1 MKNMTLFQNI
11 LLALLLFVLQPT
23 FIIGVVLALLSKNRR
38 FKYSRSKLRTTVYKE
53 NYEIKR
59 LITWGLIPGAVI
71 SLLSVGI
78 GMPVTID
85 WIIVYHIVTLLFLG
99 LGYRFIHPIFT
110 FSTAGLTVLGL
121 SYFVTEASLFGDIL
135 EQWNSPILSQT
146 STSLE
151 STRVILVLVV
161 LLLLSTI
168 IVLNKGNTNQFV
180 PRFMKT
186 KRGKL
191 VARYRMKPLWLIPL
205 VVIVPGETF
214 TALFDWWPVFSMGN
228 QTYSFLIIP
237 VLLGFRYTVQ
247 AQLPSEAKQAII
259 KDFSLLSVLSVLL
272 VGLTFWREEFSAIGL
287 IVMLVGGV
295 YVLYRHRQR
304 ERKWAFKFGPDQDGL
319 RVVAVRPNSPAER
332 MSIEIGDVIVESN
345 QVKLTSSE
353 DLTESLFN
361 NRSYSKLKL
370 KRLDGELVIAET
382 PIYEE
387 DAHDLGLVTL
397 EEIEY

>member
-1 MKNMTLFQNI
+1 MTLFQNI
-11 LLALLLFVLQPT
+11 LLALLLFLLQPT

-71 SLLSVGI
+71 SLFSVGI

-85 WIIVYHIVTLLFLG
+85 WIIIYHIVTLLFLG

-110 FSTAGLTVLGL
+110 FSTASLVVLGL

-161 LLLLSTI
+161 LLLMSTI
-168 IVLNKGNTNQFV
+168 IVLNKGNMNQFV

-205 VVIVPGETF
+205 VVVVPGETF

-272 VGLTFWREEFSAIGL
+272 VGLTFWIEEFSAIGL
-287 IVMLVGGV
+287 VVMLVGGV

-332 MSIEIGDVIVESN
+332 MSIEVGDVLVESN
-345 QVKLTSSE
+345 QIKLTSSE

>member
-1 MKNMTLFQNI
+1 MTLFQNI
-11 LLALLLFVLQPT
+11 ILALLLFVLQPT
-23 FIIGVVLALLSKNRR
+23 FIVGVILALLSKNRR

-59 LITWGLIPGAVI
+59 LITWGLVPGAVI
-71 SLLSVGI
+71 SLFSVGI

-110 FSTAGLTVLGL
+110 FSAAGLLVLGL
-121 SYFVTEASLFGDIL
+121 SYFVTEASVFSDIL

-146 STSLE
+146 TMTLKN
-151 STRVILVLVV
+151 TQGILVLGA
-161 LLLLSTI
+161 LLLMSTI
-168 IVLNKGNTNQFV
+168 VVLNKGNMNQFV

-191 VARYRMKPLWLIPL
+191 VARYRMTPLWLIPL

-272 VGLTFWREEFSAIGL
+272 VGLSFWIEEFSAIGL
-287 IVMLVGGV
+287 GVLFVGGG

-332 MSIEIGDVIVESN
+332 MSIEVGDVLVESN
-345 QVKLTSSE
+345 QMKLTSSE

-370 KRLDGELVIAET
+370 KRLDGELVMAET

-397 EEIEY
+397 EDIEY